1 MPKKGAAAVDE
12 LYRMIL
18 VDDEDE
24 VRGRISSKIS
34 NESGFQ
40 VVAAA
45 GNGYDAL
52 ELIEKHKPHV
62 VLTDIK
68 MPFVDG
74 IELARTIKR
83 DFPTT
88 RIAFITGYD
97 EFEYAREAV
106 ELHVTSYLT
115 KPVTQSDISGFLDKL
130 KVELDNEFKEKY
142 NLDMLRK
149 RYEQSIPL
157 IIDNYFTSYLISSQ
171 SGKTEDIENLRQY
184 GIFLDDRKFITAFVQ
199 TERGQDHHDVVEYE
213 KLKLSVRSVIQS
225 ILERHDYSYYSFH
238 FNNGIV
244 LVIKNNSLNFMK
256 KVDSVFYEMV
266 KMVEQY
272 LSIAIDIGVSN
283 QHIGFSKLRTA
294 YQESEQALGFSRFLN
309 AGRIVYIDQLEK
321 DRPKVLTLSDTDI
334 NDIVYNMKFGS
345 DQEIRNVMESLKLN
359 ALKDSKS
366 ITNFRPYIIAMVNV
380 LVNFS
385 ESIGVDLD
393 EVLGEDVLEKITRF
407 RNLEQMF
414 DWVLSVIIKLRE
426 MNLKNKMSNSQK
438 MLDNAINFMERNY
451 TDTTISMESVC
462 DEMGISISYLSLLFK
477 KEKQTTFVKYLTMIR
492 LEKAKELLG
501 MTGEKIIDIAGKCGY
516 NEVYYFSHSFKK
528 YTGVSPK
535 KYREE
540 LKEN

>member
-1 MPKKGAAAVDE
+1 VLNQVDD
-12 LYRMIL
+12 LYKMIL

-34 NESGFQ
+34 KESGFQ

-52 ELIEKHKPHV
+52 ELIEKHNPHV
-62 VLTDIK
+62 VLSDIK
-68 MPFVDG
+68 MPYIDG

-88 RIAFITGYD
+88 RVAFITGYD

-115 KPVTQSDISGFLDKL
+115 KPVTQNDISGFLDKL

-142 NLDMLRK
+142 NLHILRK

-157 IIDNYFTSYLISSQ
+157 IIDNYFTSYLVSSQ
-171 SGKTEDIENLRQY
+171 SGKAEDIENLRQY
-184 GIFLDDRKFITAFVQ
+184 GIYLDDREFITAFVQ
-199 TERGQDHHDVVEYE
+199 TERGQNHKDVVEYE

-225 ILERHDYSYYSFH
+225 ILERHEYPFYSFH

-244 LVIKNNSLNFMK
+244 LVIKDNSLNFMK

-272 LSIAIDIGVSN
+272 LNVSIDIGVSN
-283 QHIGFSKLRTA
+283 RHSGFSELRKA

-321 DRPKVLTLSDTDI
+321 DRPSVLTLSNTDI
-334 NDIVYNMKFGS
+334 NDVVYNMKYGS
-345 DQEIRNVMESLKLN
+345 DQEIRSVMESLKLN
-359 ALKDSKS
+359 ALRDCKS

-385 ESIGVDLD
+385 ESIGVNLD
-393 EVLGEDVLEKITRF
+393 EVLGEDILETMTRF

-414 DWVLSVIIKLRE
+414 DWVLSVILKLRE
-426 MNLKNKMSNSQK
+426 MNLKNKMSNSQR
-438 MLDNAINFMERNY
+438 MLDSAINFMERNY
-451 TDTTISMESVC
+451 ADTTISMESVC

-477 KEKQTTFVKYLTMIR
+477 KEKQTTFVKFLTMIR
-492 LEKAKELLG
+492 LDKAKELLG
-501 MTGEKIIDIAGKCGY
+501 LTSEKIIDIAGKCGY

-535 KYREE
+535 KYRDE

>member
-1 MPKKGAAAVDE
+1 VDE
-12 LYRMIL
+12 LYKMIL

-34 NESGFQ
+34 EESGFQ

-52 ELIEKHKPHV
+52 ELIEKYNPHV

-74 IELARTIKR
+74 IELTRTIKR

-88 RIAFITGYD
+88 RVAFITGYD

-115 KPVTQSDISGFLDKL
+115 KPVTQNDISVFLDKL
-130 KVELDNEFKEKY
+130 KIELDDEFKEKY
-142 NLDMLRK
+142 NLDTLRK

-157 IIDNYFTSYLISSQ
+157 IIDNYFTSYLVSSQ
-171 SGKTEDIENLRQY
+171 SGKTEDIQNLKQY
-184 GIFLDDRKFITAFVQ
+184 GISLDDKMYLLSYIQ
-199 TERGQDHHDVVEYE
+199 TERGQDHRDVIEYE

-225 ILERHDYSYYSFH
+225 ILERHGYSFYSFH
-238 FNNGIV
+238 FNGGII
-244 LVIKNNSLNFMK
+244 LVIKENSRNFFK

-272 LSIAIDIGVSN
+272 LNVSIDIGVSN
-283 QHIGFSKLRTA
+283 LHSGFSELREGYEEA
-294 YQESEQALGFSRFLN
+294 GQALGFSRFLN
-309 AGRIVYIDQLEK
+309 AGRIVYINQLEAN
-321 DRPKVLTLSDTDI
+321 RPKVLSLSDTDI
-334 NDIVYNMKFGS
+334 NDIVYNVKFGS
-345 DQEIRNVMESLKLN
+345 DTEIRNVMESLKLN
-359 ALKDSKS
+359 ALRDSKT
-366 ITNFRPYIIAMVNV
+366 ITNFRPYIINMVNV

-385 ESIGVDLD
+385 ESIGVNLD
-393 EVLGEDVLEKITRF
+393 ETLGVDILEKMTLF

-414 DWVLSVIIKLRE
+414 DWVLSVILRLRE
-426 MNLKNKMSNSQK
+426 INLKNKVSNSQR
-438 MLDNAINFMERNY
+438 LLGNAIIYMEKNY
-451 TDTTISMESVC
+451 TDTSISMESVC
-462 DEMGISISYLSLLFK
+462 DEMGLSVSYLSLLFK
-477 KEKQTTFVKYLTMIR
+477 KEKQTTFVKFLTMIR
-492 LEKAKELLG
+492 LEKAKELLSL
-501 MTGEKIIDIAGKCGY
+501 TSEKIIDIAGKCGY

-540 LKEN
+540 INQT